1 MKKND
6 ITEYR
11 NILEL
16 TEKDKYYNLMKGTS
30 SGYMDTTTEYL
41 KKSNK
46 EKIKILINDFK
57 IFGIN
62 LLLLFGLY
70 SIQNTD
76 ISIYN
81 KIFTIIYTIFSYDLA
96 TGITHLTLDNPL
108 TKLHPISAIRNAAW
122 QFQDHHDNPIDTTYP
137 PLIHVFLNKGLFF
150 TPIIIENILINAMF
164 NENTFL
170 FTSLV
175 FLFGFISEWN
185 HRVIHTNLT
194 PKHYFHNATMYLMKN
209 GILITPK
216 KHYMHHQ
223 TYDVNFC
230 TFTGWTDNILNKLN
244 KRYFEKKSRFIVL
257 FMIIYFYFIVP
268 FFYLLIMKMIR

>member
-1 MKKND
+1 
-6 ITEYR
+6 
-11 NILEL
+11 
-16 TEKDKYYNLMKGTS
+16 
-30 SGYMDTTTEYL
+30 
-41 KKSNK
+41 
-46 EKIKILINDFK
+46 
-57 IFGIN
+57 
-62 LLLLFGLY
+62 
-70 SIQNTD
+70 
-76 ISIYN
+76 
-81 KIFTIIYTIFSYDLA
+81 
-96 TGITHLTLDNPL
+96 
-108 TKLHPISAIRNAAW
+108 
-122 QFQDHHDNPIDTTYP
+122 
-137 PLIHVFLNKGLFF
+137 
-150 TPIIIENILINAMF
+150 MF

-223 TYDVNFC
+223 TYDINFC